1 MATHALCRIIS
12 KLGIMSRKQAADA
25 IIAGRVSLNNAIVT
39 DPGIQAELKD
49 VIAIDGK
56 KISKQSKAYILL
68 NKPRGYVTTRNDPQ
82 GRKTVY
88 SLLKEEKWLFP
99 AGRLDY
105 DTSGLLIMT
114 NDSEFAEFL
123 TNPHN
128 GIWKTYVAKI
138 KGSISEQEIEKLK
151 KGVILDNEETL
162 PAKARILSSTGRT
175 TKVEI
180 MIHEG
185 MNRQIRRMLEA
196 IGKKVITLSRI
207 SIGSLSNESIQ
218 PGESREL
225 GLKEVELLKKH
236 RFINKK

>member
-12 KLGIMSRKQAADA
+12 KLGIMSRKQAGDA
-25 IIAGRVSLNNAIVT
+25 IIAGRVSLNNVIVT
-39 DPGIQAELKD
+39 DPGIQAALKD
-49 VIAIDGK
+49 SIAIDGK
-56 KISKQSKAYILL
+56 KISKQTKAYVLL

-138 KGSISEQEIEKLK
+138 KGSITEQEIEKLK
-151 KGVILDNEETL
+151 NGIVLDGEETL
-162 PAKARILSSTGRT
+162 PAKAKILSATDKT

-185 MNRQIRRMLEA
+185 MNRQIRKMFEA
-196 IGKKVITLSRI
+196 IGKKVITLSRTA
-207 SIGSLSNESIQ
+207 IGNLENEKIQ

-225 GLKEVELLKKH
+225 DMKEVELLKKH